1 MKKKRFI
8 KFLER
13 YLKEKL
19 NKDEK
24 HQTQLKEKV
33 PVWIANKQKKR
44 KTSHYY
50 VIIYNMVT
58 FYL

>member
-50 VIIYNMVT
+50 IVVP
-58 FYL
+58 

>member
-19 NKDEK
+19 NKNET
-24 HQTQLKEKV
+24 HQTQLKEKACV
-33 PVWIANKQKKR
+33 
-44 KTSHYY
+44 
-50 VIIYNMVT
+50 
-58 FYL
+58 

>member
-19 NKDEK
+19 NKNEK
-24 HQTQLKEKV
+24 HQTQLKEKSLYGL
-33 PVWIANKQKKR
+33 PINRKR
-44 KTSHYY
+44 EKHHT
-50 VIIYNMVT
+50 II
-58 FYL
+58 